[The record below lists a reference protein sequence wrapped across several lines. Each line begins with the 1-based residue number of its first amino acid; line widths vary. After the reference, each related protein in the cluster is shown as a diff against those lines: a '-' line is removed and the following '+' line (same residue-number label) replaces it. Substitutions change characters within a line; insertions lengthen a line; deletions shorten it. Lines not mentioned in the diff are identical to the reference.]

1 MSTDAAETTNAAA
14 EPPAPGG
21 ASETPPPPSV
31 TTESASPA
39 HTTQTDETGAGMTET
54 ERTEEPRDPQVD
66 QLRALFPQVEIE
78 ILEAVLA
85 ASGGSLDEA
94 TEQLLVMN
102 DPEYKPDPVELS
114 QLEADEEYARQ
125 LAREDEIAQMQQRA
139 NAPRR
144 SSSMPASQQQPP
156 QPLAY
161 QPYVPRS
168 RRTAQPA
175 SPNPSMSSWQPP
187 AEQSRQQQQ
196 QPVQE
201 RDELAELGEQFSKFA
216 EQGKKTFGSFLTK
229 VKEQVAKVDEAIVRS
244 ASPPQRDQPPP
255 PPPPKLDSS
264 APSSS
269 SPRDLLRTTTNA
281 STSSTASSSVVP
293 ELLPRPSS
301 STSNRSVSPSLG
313 ASTSK
318 DGVARPS
325 SANLSTATPADDK
338 PKDLPKK
345 DFTSKIPG
353 LLPRQSFSLLDS
365 SSSPKSPSHEAT
377 SPSAGGAGAGVVRS
391 PLSAPNHALGDDSD
405 DELEYQRNP
414 FDED

>member
-1 MSTDAAETTNAAA
+1 MPTDAARHAKAADGS
-14 EPPAPGG
+14 PAPGG
-21 ASETPPPPSV
+21 ASDPHAPPHSV
-31 TTESASPA
+31 TTGEPA
-39 HTTQTDETGAGMTET
+39 HTTQAGETGTRMVET
-54 ERTEEPRDPQVD
+54 ERVTEARDPQVE
-66 QLRALFPQVEIE
+66 QLHALFPQVEVE
-78 ILEAVLA
+78 IVEAVLA

-125 LAREDEIAQMQQRA
+125 LAREDEVAQMHERV

-144 SSSMPASQQQPP
+144 SSSISSTQQQQP

-168 RRTAQPA
+168 RRTAQPG
-175 SPNPSMSSWQPP
+175 SPSPSMSSWRPP
-187 AEQSRQQQQ
+187 AEQARQQQQ
-196 QPVQE
+196 QQPAQE

-244 ASPPQRDQPPP
+244 ASPPQRDQPPKP
-255 PPPPKLDSS
+255 DTSTL
-264 APSSS
+264 PSSS
-269 SPRDLLRTTTNA
+269 SARDLIRTSTNA
-281 STSSTASSSVVP
+281 STSSTTSSVVP

-301 STSNRSVSPSLG
+301 SASSNRSVSPSLG
-313 ASTSK
+313 TSRGAKPVSTTASSAST
-318 DGVARPS
+318 V
-325 SANLSTATPADDK
+325 NDK

-353 LLPRQSFSLLDS
+353 LLPRQSFSLLDF
-365 SSSPKSPSHEAT
+365 SPGSRSPSHEAT
-377 SPSAGGAGAGVVRS
+377 SPGAAGGAGAGVVRS

>member
-1 MSTDAAETTNAAA
+1 MSTDAAGPAKAAA
-14 EPPAPGG
+14 GPPAPGG
-21 ASETPPPPSV
+21 ASESPPPPSV
-31 TTESASPA
+31 TTELLSPA
-39 HTTQTDETGAGMTET
+39 QTTQADETGTGMAET
-54 ERTEEPRDPQVD
+54 EQTNEPRDPQVD
-66 QLRALFPQVEIE
+66 QLRALFPQVEVE
-78 ILEAVLA
+78 ILEAVLV

-125 LAREDEIAQMQQRA
+125 LAREDEVAQMQQRA
-139 NAPRR
+139 NGPRR
-144 SSSMPASQQQPP
+144 SSSMPPTQQQPP

-168 RRTAQPA
+168 RRTTQPG

-196 QPVQE
+196 PAQE

-244 ASPPQRDQPPP
+244 ASPPRRDQPAP
-255 PPPPKLDSS
+255 PPPPKSDSS
-264 APSSS
+264 APLSSS

-281 STSSTASSSVVP
+281 STSSTTSSSVVP

-313 ASTSK
+313 AGTSK
-318 DGVARPS
+318 DGVKPATTN
-325 SANLSTATPADDK
+325 SASTAEDK

-365 SSSPKSPSHEAT
+365 SSPKSPSHEAT
-377 SPSAGGAGAGVVRS
+377 SPGAGGAGVVRS

>member
-1 MSTDAAETTNAAA
+1 MLTDAAEPAKAAA

-21 ASETPPPPSV
+21 ASETAPPPSV
-31 TTESASPA
+31 TTEHDSPA
-39 HTTQTDETGAGMTET
+39 HAAQADETGSGMTET
-54 ERTEEPRDPQVD
+54 GRTDEPRDPQVD
-66 QLRALFPQVEIE
+66 QLRALFPQVEVE
-78 ILEAVLA
+78 IVEAVLA

-125 LAREDEIAQMQQRA
+125 LAREDELAQMQQRA

-144 SSSMPASQQQPP
+144 SSSTPSSQQQP

-168 RRTAQPA
+168 RRTAQPG

-187 AEQSRQQQQ
+187 AEQSRQQQ

-229 VKEQVAKVDEAIVRS
+229 VKEQVAKVEEAIVRS
-244 ASPPQRDQPPP
+244 ASPPQRDQPAPP
-255 PPPPKLDSS
+255 PPPPKPDSS

-281 STSSTASSSVVP
+281 SSSSTTSSVVP

-301 STSNRSVSPSLG
+301 STSNRSVSPSFG
-313 ASTSK
+313 ASASK
-318 DGVARPS
+318 DGAKPAMTT
-325 SANLSTATPADDK
+325 SASTADDK

-377 SPSAGGAGAGVVRS
+377 SPGAGAGGAGVVRS